1 MKDEQTPVLVNPA
14 PSLEPSQGG
23 VVQYADVET
32 EVLKLVI
39 KPFVGMS
46 IGQTIIGKIE
56 GNGTSYFRVEVKSV
70 ETLEIPAWTGK
81 PVFLTSLVYVSFE
94 VEGLSPPYKSDL
106 GKYIVEGAPPTA
118 A

>member
-23 VVQYADVET
+23 VVQYADVEAK
-32 EVLKLVI
+32 ELKLVI
-39 KPFVGMS
+39 KPFVGMAE
-46 IGQTIIGKIE
+46 GQIINAKIE

-70 ETLEIPAWTGK
+70 ETLEIPAWTGP
-81 PVFLTSLVYVSFE
+81 PVFFTSLVDVSFE

-106 GKYIVEGAPPTA
+106 DKYIVEGAPRTPA
-118 A
+118 